1 MRSSANQTPFLWPLL
16 LVIAGCLLLLNN
28 FLLVSLDVT
37 ALWPVFLIFVG
48 LQLLWRGDIAPSW
61 QAQSF
66 GITRGNVA
74 EGLLEVSSGEIDV
87 RLQAAS
93 REDRLIMGQYTA
105 RSRPSLQVRNNRA
118 TLRMQRGNTWLFSL
132 ADWNVELSRDLPWSM
147 LVSSYLGQLDIDM
160 RRLQV
165 EHAYVASGIGDIR
178 LICSDCLAGY
188 VYARATLG
196 DVRLAVPEGIP
207 AIIRVKSGPLVRVI
221 RHSRR
226 YLEQPDRAIVTEEYE
241 PDAPAIQI
249 TVSSTFGNI
258 HLISVPS
265 LTTPEDSKELQH

>member
-1 MRSSANQTPFLWPLL
+1 MRSTANQTPFLWPLL
-16 LVIAGCLLLLNN
+16 LVITGCLLLLDN
-28 FLLVSLDVT
+28 FLLITLDVT
-37 ALWPVFLIFVG
+37 ALWPAVLIFIG

-66 GITRGNVA
+66 GITRGSVS

-87 RLQAAS
+87 KLQASA

-105 RSRPSLQVRNNRA
+105 RSRPNLQVRNNRA
-118 TLRMQRGNTWLFSL
+118 TLRMQRGNTWLLSF
-132 ADWNVELSRDLPWSM
+132 ADWNIDLSRDLPWSL
-147 LVSSYLGQLDIDM
+147 LVSTHLGQLDVDM
-160 RRLQV
+160 RGLHI
-165 EHAYVASGIGDIR
+165 EHAYISSGIGDVR
-178 LICSDCLAGY
+178 LICSDSMAGY
-188 VYARATLG
+188 VYARSSLG

-207 AIIRVKSGPLVRVI
+207 AIIHVKSGALVRVI

-226 YLEQPDRAIVTEEYE
+226 YREQPDYAIVTEEYDPE
-241 PDAPAIQI
+241 SPAIQI

-265 LTTPEDSKELQH
+265 LTRQEESKELQR

>member
-37 ALWPVFLIFVG
+37 DLWPAFLILVG

-66 GITRGNVA
+66 GITRGSVS

-87 RLQAAS
+87 KLQAS
-93 REDRLIMGQYTA
+93 HRTDRLIMGQYTA

-118 TLRMQRGNTWLFSL
+118 TLRMQRGNTWLFSF
-132 ADWNVELSRDLPWSM
+132 ADWHVDLSKDLPWSM
-147 LVSSYLGQLDIDM
+147 LVSTHLGQLDIDM
-160 RRLQV
+160 RGLQI
-165 EHAYVASGIGDIR
+165 EHAYIASGIGDIR
-178 LICSDCLAGY
+178 LICSDCMAGS
-188 VYARATLG
+188 VYARSALG

-207 AIIRVKSGPLVRVI
+207 AIIRVQSGALVRVI

-226 YLEQPDRAIVTEEYE
+226 YLEQPDYAIVTEEYE
-241 PDAPAIQI
+241 PEAPAIQI

-265 LTTPEDSKELQH
+265 LTKPDDAEESYH